1 MFELFYIIYNNTIK
15 PLLKYK
21 KTIMSLFIATVFLW
35 VFGNLIHDMLIK
47 FNLREG
53 LKCDKTLPHLIPEV
67 NNSQGVKVTEN
78 FWHDDED

>member
-1 MFELFYIIYNNTIK
+1 MFEIFFIIYNNSIK

-21 KTIMSLFIATVFLW
+21 KTFMALFIAVVFFW

-67 NNSQGVKVTEN
+67 NNSEGVKVTEN
-78 FWHDDED
+78 FWHDDD